1 MVNASK
7 MIDMAKL
14 TRIMQNDSADQPCN
28 TSQPDSASISFAG
41 HVIGKPFSKD
51 YVSYIVRSIVG
62 HALDLEDRVAEN
74 ATDNGPGYYNFE
86 RDYCEPRFKGQ
97 AEKIS
102 SLEDIKPR
110 FYKSVEFEEHVPLQ
124 KLKEFFI
131 KKITG
136 DVEEVYEKIK
146 NRKGIKSLVEDF
158 AKCLAEYDSG
168 SGNCESCLS
177 RFLNLKKDIRLEVDK
192 VYRRKYGLG
201 IKNELAADLL
211 GFVFVKEAVEKFQS
225 KILESYGKRE
235 SLVEMKEDLR
245 LLLDSFDEKV
255 YRKLLDKNLYEDAKR
270 KLMYGFGLYANNVE
284 RSRCNEG
291 SVFKWTTSGL
301 RIVEALSAVSLWR
314 LLDIGGKMFE
324 IVNTTTS
331 VDGNSTSR
339 ALSGAGTE
347 CDANGYV
354 VVQNTILQA
363 AKEIINKNMTA
374 KEINGLEKAIS
385 LLKLRKCKTIEDK
398 LFVLSS
404 RNKREKSNGAPLKGF
419 LKEYIESRKDGAVEE
434 VSSFELECLLAA
446 YGMRRKILVIDSD
459 KDGNRKYFL
468 FGNDLSISE
477 IKKLGSKKITKLKN
491 EGAIF
496 LASMYGHA
504 MALIPLEEED
514 RHYGY
519 YSYDDSQE
527 SSVEDSQGTGTSQEE
542 HSSVGNLS
550 SEESD
555 HHVYWVGEFYDNIE
569 DIRHTMFDVVC
580 DRGFADKLKVIEV
593 VDKFFG
599 NVLDVIE
606 RSIEK
611 KKHSRLKKLRSSIL
625 KLKDDL
631 NKVEGKRGGIDDIDR
646 ELRGGIFK
654 SGSKDKLR
662 QIKVKKNSIGRLDKQ
677 VNDKRVE
684 LWFKGEEY
692 CNELLGRAIEIC
704 KSNPLFWPS
713 YMTFM
718 KKQILSDELDILTN
732 KAYGDPFHVE

>member
-1 MVNASK
+1 
-7 MIDMAKL
+7 MAKL

-51 YVSYIVRSIVG
+51 YVRYIVRSIVG

-102 SLEDIKPR
+102 FLEDIKPR

-124 KLKEFFI
+124 ELKEFFI

-146 NRKGIKSLVEDF
+146 NRKGIKSLVKDF
-158 AKCLAEYDSG
+158 AKCLVEYDND
-168 SGNCESCLS
+168 SGNMDDCLS
-177 RFLNLKKDIRLEVDK
+177 SFLNLKKNIRLEVDK
-192 VYRRKYGLG
+192 VYRRKYSLC

-211 GFVFVKEAVEKFQS
+211 GFVFVREAVEKFQS
-225 KILESYGKRE
+225 EILKNYDKRE

-245 LLLDSFDEKV
+245 LLLDYFDEKV
-255 YRKLLDKNLYEDAKR
+255 YEKLLDKKLYEDAKR

-301 RIVEALSAVSLWR
+301 RIVEALSAVSLGR

-339 ALSGAGTE
+339 ALSAASTE
-347 CDANGYV
+347 YNINGYLD
-354 VVQNTILQA
+354 VQNTILNA
-363 AKEIINKNMTA
+363 AREILNKKDMTTKETD
-374 KEINGLEKAIS
+374 GLAKAIS
-385 LLKLRKCKTIEDK
+385 FLKLRKCKTIEDK
-398 LFVLSS
+398 LSVLSS
-404 RNKREKSNGAPLKGF
+404 HNKRGKSNGASLKKF

-446 YGMRRKILVIDSD
+446 YGMKRRILVIDSD
-459 KDGNRKYFL
+459 KDGNRKYLL
-468 FGNDLSISE
+468 FGDDLSISE
-477 IKKLGSKKITKLKN
+477 IRELGSKKITELKN

-496 LASMYGHA
+496 LASMYGQA
-504 MALIPLEEED
+504 MVLLPMEEEESY
-514 RHYGY
+514 YGDD
-519 YSYDDSQE
+519 SYDDSQE

-555 HHVYWVGEFYDNIE
+555 HHVSWVSEFYGNIE

-580 DRGFADKLKVIEV
+580 DRGFADKLKVVEV

-631 NKVEGKRGGIDDIDR
+631 NKAEGKRDSTYDIDR
-646 ELRGGIFK
+646 ELRESIFK
-654 SGSKDKLR
+654 SSSKNRLS
-662 QIKVKKNSIGRLDKQ
+662 QIKIKKNRLGRLNKQ
-677 VNDKRVE
+677 INDKRVE
-684 LWFKGEEY
+684 LWFKVEEY
-692 CNELLGRAIEIC
+692 CNELLRRAIEIC
-704 KSNPLFWPS
+704 KSSPLFWPS

-718 KKQILSDELDILTN
+718 KKQISNDELDILTN
-732 KAYGDPFHVE
+732 KAYGDPFHAE